1 MRIREQG
8 SVIKVLRVEPPTQQP
23 GRGRRRELLL
33 GAFRDDEPIPPALL
47 DTLTRDERKA
57 LARWVT
63 AYRES
68 RARSDARTTLSTAP
82 AQLESLVSAL
92 ETAADTLSAADAD
105 QMWAQLQA
113 IARTLRRAGHPRP
126 RTARRPPAPMPGQR
140 DFFRDVDEFGQLAV

>member
-8 SVIKVLRVEPPTQQP
+8 SVIKVLRVEPATPPP
-23 GRGRRRELLL
+23 GRGRRREHVL
-33 GAFRDDEPIPPALL
+33 GTFRADEPIPSALL
-47 DTLTRDERKA
+47 DILSRDERKA
-57 LARWVT
+57 LARWMT

-68 RARSDARTTLSTAP
+68 RARSDARTTLSAAP

-113 IARTLRRAGHPRP
+113 VARTLRRAGHPRP
-126 RTARRPPAPMPGQR
+126 RAARRPPAPMPGQQ
-140 DFFRDVDEFGQLAV
+140 DFFGDVDEFEQLAV